1 MIDRKTV
8 EHVAKISRINLTDKE
23 IEKFSKE
30 ISDVLNSFSLLKEV
44 DTRGVKPSFQ
54 PTEIKNITREDI
66 PEECLSQDEALSN
79 TEQKEDKFFK
89 GPRSV

>member
-8 EHVAKISRINLTDKE
+8 EHVAKLSRIKLTDEE

-44 DTRGVKPSFQ
+44 DTKDVKPSFQ
-54 PTEIKNITREDI
+54 PTEIKNVTREDI
-66 PEECLSQDEALSN
+66 PEKCLTQDEALSN

>member
-8 EHVAKISRINLTDKE
+8 EHVAKLSRIKLTDEE

-44 DTRGVKPSFQ
+44 DTKDVRPSFQ
-54 PTEIKNITREDI
+54 PTEIKNVTREDA
-66 PEECLSQDEALSN
+66 PEECLTQDEALLN

>member
-8 EHVAKISRINLTDKE
+8 KHVAKLSRINLTDKE

-30 ISDVLNSFSLLKEV
+30 ISDVLNSFSLLKEA
-44 DTRGVKPSFQ
+44 DTKDVEPSFQ
-54 PTEIKNITREDI
+54 PSEIKNVTREDV

-79 TEQKEDKFFK
+79 AEQKEDKFFK